1 MPRAADEEGQAAYGG
16 IRHDRLKRPEP
27 RQQPRGA
34 GGDGEEEMRSATII
48 LVTVVACAVCVAA
61 ATARH
66 AAAAQPFLWG
76 AATSSYQVEG
86 GLTNNDYDLFNR
98 SADVADRVRNNTG
111 LGGPAANLAPAGEA
125 TRSWQPAYYR
135 RDFDNARMLGMNSM
149 RISLEWSRIE
159 PQSGTWN
166 DAALDAYARILSA
179 MRARGIRPVVSLN
192 HFTLPLWALTPPTTT
207 IGCFIVLKCPNDN
220 DPAFLGSLRGW
231 ESPQLVDEFDR
242 FVRHVVPRLA
252 NLVDY
257 WITLNEP
264 VSSIIGV
271 GYIGGVWSPGFV
283 TDGIRGKAVLHNL
296 IVAHVRAYRA
306 IHDLDHSD
314 ADGDGVAATVGVAH
328 AMLFATPAP
337 GSDAEAAR
345 NLDYFFNDY
354 FLNAIV
360 NGEEDVHYLN
370 SSPCC
375 TPQDRSSPEF
385 IIHPEWR
392 NAVDFIG
399 INYYRRAWVFH
410 DNLLA
415 LTTARYMG
423 GRFDNNLYGHFEIPH
438 SLLNDLGWE
447 IYPRGLYDLLVRIK
461 ERWNKPVLITEN
473 GIAER
478 ADRNRAA
485 FLVAYVRQLSAARQ
499 AGVDVLGY
507 LYWSLLD
514 NWELHENYRREAQF
528 GLFHV
533 ERDPNN
539 PQRCLG
545 PCHRF
550 LTEGALAYRQIIA
563 ESLRTDSNG
572 APTAAAVASA
582 DRRFGSFNDDGSVV
596 RPPTQ
601 TFAREWQ
608 GRTSR
613 SAQFEL
619 LLMRTDAKP
628 TWLPLIYWHNLAAWH
643 AMTVQRVGSVRVLR
657 ETWYDG
663 AGHRWRVRDHR
674 FASSGNSLRGSYREG
689 TRTVT
694 WRATRVRAAG
704 LWRWQGSSP
713 SGGSLFAVTDY
724 EGRYLGKFLTLPTPS
739 HGQSWREIPTV
750 AVTPANGTTLT
761 LDANEL
767 FHLALQLTTPD
778 SATTLA
784 ERSGNWIGLKVRVLL
799 PTRFGYTGFGLSSGE
814 LVWRGLQADGAAFE
828 VSEAQPIFRAFPT
841 REMDQQHKEHDETAV
856 FGRTFTFE
864 PLDVTFG
871 VVTRA
876 RISWEAAGRHYE
888 TIATATGCLLEN
900 VQCEGT
906 WNDVA
911 GYRAERVPDQ
921 MPAFP

>member
-328 AMLFATPAP
+328 AMLFATPP
-337 GSDAEAAR
+337 LEATLRRRGISTTSSTTTSSTRSSTAKRTCTTSTAR
-345 NLDYFFNDY
+345 R
-354 FLNAIV
+354 
-360 NGEEDVHYLN
+360 
-370 SSPCC
+370 CC

-447 IYPRGLYDLLVRIK
+447 IYPRGPLRPARSDQRALEQAGADHR
-461 ERWNKPVLITEN
+461 ER
-473 GIAER
+473 IAER

-533 ERDPNN
+533 ERDPTT
-539 PQRCLG
+539 RSG
-545 PCHRF
+545 
-550 LTEGALAYRQIIA
+550 
-563 ESLRTDSNG
+563 
-572 APTAAAVASA
+572 ASA
-582 DRRFGSFNDDGSVV
+582 
-596 RPPTQ
+596 
-601 TFAREWQ
+601 
-608 GRTSR
+608 
-613 SAQFEL
+613 
-619 LLMRTDAKP
+619 
-628 TWLPLIYWHNLAAWH
+628 
-643 AMTVQRVGSVRVLR
+643 
-657 ETWYDG
+657 
-663 AGHRWRVRDHR
+663 
-674 FASSGNSLRGSYREG
+674 
-689 TRTVT
+689 
-694 WRATRVRAAG
+694 RATA
-704 LWRWQGSSP
+704 S
-713 SGGSLFAVTDY
+713 
-724 EGRYLGKFLTLPTPS
+724 
-739 HGQSWREIPTV
+739 
-750 AVTPANGTTLT
+750 
-761 LDANEL
+761 
-767 FHLALQLTTPD
+767 
-778 SATTLA
+778 
-784 ERSGNWIGLKVRVLL
+784 
-799 PTRFGYTGFGLSSGE
+799 
-814 LVWRGLQADGAAFE
+814 
-828 VSEAQPIFRAFPT
+828 
-841 REMDQQHKEHDETAV
+841 
-856 FGRTFTFE
+856 
-864 PLDVTFG
+864 
-871 VVTRA
+871 
-876 RISWEAAGRHYE
+876 
-888 TIATATGCLLEN
+888 
-900 VQCEGT
+900 
-906 WNDVA
+906 
-911 GYRAERVPDQ
+911 
-921 MPAFP
+921 